1 MNERE
6 RLYDL
11 LPAIY
16 RIRDAEEGEVLRAL
30 LSVIEEEMQA
40 LEQDIARLYEDLFI
54 ETCDEWVIPYIGDLL
69 GVHDVHPLSARA
81 GSLCTRYY
89 RLECTRGGVF

>member
-1 MNERE
+1 MSERE

-30 LSVIEEEMQA
+30 LGVIEEEMQA
-40 LEQDIARLYEDLFI
+40 LEQDMA
-54 ETCDEWVIPYIGDLL
+54 
-69 GVHDVHPLSARA
+69 
-81 GSLCTRYY
+81 
-89 RLECTRGGVF
+89 